1 MTKRKIIILSVLGA
15 VLLFLVV
22 GAVLAWYMLTQQ
34 TTGIYVDNL
43 PSKGVYYVGEELQLD
58 GLQVNEKKRISTFDK
73 QISMDK
79 LTITG
84 FDSSVACEVQNVT
97 ATYGK
102 FTTSFVV
109 VILERPP
116 QQKVVIGVKIQG
128 KDGSELKKDYQL
140 YEDFDVEN
148 IELVVTYNDM
158 STEIIPAT
166 HPDVKIEGY
175 DWREPATNLE
185 VRIIYQGFFDR
196 MYVNI
201 IM

>member
-1 MTKRKIIILSVLGA
+1 MSRRKIAIIVVIA
-15 VLLFLVV
+15 IVLLIAIVV
-22 GAVLAWYMLTQQ
+22 VVAWYMFTQQ
-34 TTGIYVDNL
+34 TVAIYVDTL
-43 PSKGVYYVGEELQLD
+43 PVKTEYW
-58 GLQVNEKKRISTFDK
+58 VNEEFESNGLVVKQLKRIQNFNCEIPYE
-73 QISMDK
+73 Q
-79 LTITG
+79 LEITG
-84 FDSSVACEVQNVT
+84 FDSSVACEEQTVT
-97 ATYGK
+97 VTYGK
-102 FTTSFVV
+102 FSTSFTVT
-109 VILERPP
+109 INERPAP
-116 QQKVVIGVKIQG
+116 QKVVIGVKIQG
-128 KDGSELKKDYQL
+128 KDGAELKTDYQL
-140 YEDFDVEN
+140 FEMLDVEN

>member
-1 MTKRKIIILSVLGA
+1 MVKNIDLSG
-15 VLLFLVV
+15 LLV
-22 GAVLAWYMLTQQ
+22 
-34 TTGIYVDNL
+34 
-43 PSKGVYYVGEELQLD
+43 KEE
-58 GLQVNEKKRISTFDK
+58 KRINK
-73 QISMDK
+73 YNK
-79 LTITG
+79 LIDLGNLVITG
-84 FDSSVACEVQNVT
+84 FDSSVACEEQTVT
-97 ATYGK
+97 VTYGK
-102 FTTSFVV
+102 FSTSFTVT
-109 VILERPP
+109 IKERPAP
-116 QQKVVIGVKIQG
+116 QKVVIGVKIQG
-128 KDGSELKKDYQL
+128 KDGAELKTDYQL
-140 YEDFDVEN
+140 FEMLDVEN